1 MISRLRGEIL
11 ENHGTSVVVDC
22 MGVGYEVQVP
32 TTFAFQ
38 LEVGSTVTLW
48 ARQIVREDG
57 ITLYGFSN
65 SEQRRI
71 FDLLREVKGCGPK
84 TSLAVLSELA
94 EDGALAAIL
103 HQDVKSLTRVSGVGL
118 RLAERIIV
126 ELKDKVPALDLER
139 KVAAVS
145 IRQSSP
151 PGDEL
156 VEALIGLG
164 YRKADAES
172 AAITAREGADDVQ
185 EQIRLALRSL
195 TR

>member
-172 AAITAREGADDVQ
+172 AALAARESADDVQ